1 MRINSYVE
9 AVSALK
15 KGRPNQASRKVG
27 NNTYL
32 EEDIISEC
40 IHLRLHRTRIITWWA
55 DGHITVQGENW
66 QTNTTRDRLNSFLPV
81 GFYIS
86 TRLVTTWKDS
96 QYNWYSNPS
105 VGRYDRREWI
115 VCKVGSDEFVRHYDR
130 MDLSLWDDLVAE
142 QQATDARRLRANE
155 VQRPL
160 VIAARR
166 AARQGEKAEAEFAEA
181 ALDAMFAADEA
192 AAAARR
198 SEWVSQ

>member
-1 MRINSYVE
+1 MRINSYTE

-55 DGHITVQGENW
+55 DGHVTVQGENW
-66 QTNTTRDRLNSFLPV
+66 QTNTTRDRLNSFLPT

-86 TRLVTTWKDS
+86 TRLVTTWA
-96 QYNWYSNPS
+96 Y
-105 VGRYDRREWI
+105 GRYDFRQWI
-115 VCKVGSDEFVRHYDR
+115 VRKVGSDEFVAHHDR
-130 MDLSLWDDLVAE
+130 MDLSLWGDLVAE
-142 QQATDARRLRANE
+142 QQAWDAKRLRNNAIN
-155 VQRPL
+155 RPIVL
-160 VIAARR
+160 ASRR
-166 AARQGEKAEAEFAEA
+166 AERKAAKAEAEFAEA

>member
-1 MRINSYVE
+1 MRINSYIE

-15 KGRPNQASRKVG
+15 RGRPNQASRKVG

-55 DGHITVQGENW
+55 DGTVTVQGENW
-66 QTNTTRDRLNSFLPV
+66 QTNTTKDRLNSFLPE

-86 TRLVTTWKDS
+86 TRLVTTWT
-96 QYNWYSNPS
+96 Y
-105 VGRYDRREWI
+105 GRYDFRQWI
-115 VCKVGSDEFVRHYDR
+115 VRKVGSDEFVAHHDR
-130 MDLSLWDDLVAE
+130 MDLSAWGDLVAE
-142 QQATDARRLRANE
+142 QQAWDAKRLRNNAIN
-155 VQRPL
+155 RPIVL
-160 VIAARR
+160 ASRR
-166 AARQGEKAEAEFAEA
+166 AERKAAKAEAEFAEA
-181 ALDAMFAADEA
+181 ALDALFAADEA